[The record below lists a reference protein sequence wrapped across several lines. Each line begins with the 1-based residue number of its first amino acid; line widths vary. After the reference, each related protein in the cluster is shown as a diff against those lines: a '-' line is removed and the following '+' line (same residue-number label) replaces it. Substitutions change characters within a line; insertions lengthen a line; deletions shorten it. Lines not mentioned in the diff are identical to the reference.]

1 MSERIDEGGP
11 PPGGRWPRARA
22 QAHASPRAQAH
33 AQPARPGWSARR
45 CCWPRA
51 GLACRRRPAPRTA
64 ARTRQGGN
72 QASNRAPE
80 LDRLAGCLAKDGRVE
95 VAFREERLVTSVDEM
110 LESRG
115 RLIYEPPARLEKIVE
130 QPRRERAVVEGDRMS
145 VFDADGDEV
154 ATFDLAERPGL
165 KASFDAVRALLKGD
179 AEALRAGFEVALS
192 ADPDGPAPGAWEMR
206 LSPKGEDAG
215 YTLSRILID
224 GQGAPGLSGGANGG
238 DGGGANGGAAPC
250 QVKTIDVRQ
259 RDGGRRVLH
268 LRPRS

>member
-1 MSERIDEGGP
+1 LGAVWRPGRVQAARGCLNFKELSVSASTMADRRALARAVGVFGAVLLLVAGGFAAEP
-11 PPGGRWPRARA
+11 ARA
-22 QAHASPRAQAH
+22 QE
-33 AQPARPGWSARR
+33 
-45 CCWPRA
+45 A
-51 GLACRRRPAPRTA
+51 GG
-64 ARTRQGGN
+64 QNGSGG
-72 QASNRAPE
+72 APE
-80 LDRLAGCLAKDGRVE
+80 LERLAGCLAKDGRVE

-130 QPRRERAVVEGDRMS
+130 QPREERAVVEGDRMS
-145 VFDADGDEV
+145 VFDAEGNEV

-179 AEALRAGFEVALS
+179 AAALQARFEVALS
-192 ADPDGPAPGAWEMR
+192 ADADGSAPGAWDMR
-206 LSPKGEDAG
+206 LSPKGDDAG

-224 GQGAPGLSGGANGG
+224 GQGAPSLTGGG
-238 DGGGANGGAAPC
+238 DGGGDDGAAAPC
-250 QVKTIDVRQ
+250 QVQTIDVRQ